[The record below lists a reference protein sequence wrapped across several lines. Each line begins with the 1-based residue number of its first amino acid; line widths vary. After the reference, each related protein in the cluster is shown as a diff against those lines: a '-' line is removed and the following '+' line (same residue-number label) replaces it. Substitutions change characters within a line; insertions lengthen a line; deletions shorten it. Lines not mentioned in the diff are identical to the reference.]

1 MGRLPVRVDARS
13 VTVNQRGVPVNAGTV
28 VLELVLVDDVWMSVD
43 GSVTVA
49 GVT

>member
-1 MGRLPVRVDARS
+1 MRVDATNVS
-13 VTVNQRGVPVNAGTV
+13 VSAPDVYVNGDGTV

>member
-1 MGRLPVRVDARS
+1 MRVDATNVWVNAPDVRVNGDGTIVLELVRVDA
-13 VTVNQRGVPVNAGTV
+13 VWTLVN
-28 VLELVLVDDVWMSVD
+28 D

>member
-1 MGRLPVRVDARS
+1 MRVDARS
-13 VTVNQRGVPVNAGTV
+13 VTVNQRRVSVNGAGTV

-43 GSVTVA
+43 GAVTVA